1 MLLVAAKAHREPG
14 AILMT
19 FEGTLNLADGHSTL
33 SVFWWTLTTNL
44 EMQPEKSRLGRH
56 PINLNAARIFSP
68 SHGHW
73 PQTGDCVR
81 SHFGGTWR
89 HIKFSW
95 RIIVSAFW
103 WTLTTH
109 LEMQP
114 GEIELDRL
122 EFILNGVW
130 ICSASHV
137 YWLYCS
143 LSWWKAFFNY

>member
-1 MLLVAAKAHREPG
+1 MLPG
-14 AILMT
+14 SSPQAMATGLRPEIVSEAIL
-19 FEGTLNLADGHSTL
+19 AA
-33 SVFWWTLTTNL
+33 
-44 EMQPEKSRLGRH
+44 LG
-56 PINLNAARIFSP
+56 
-68 SHGHW
+68 G
-73 PQTGDCVR
+73 
-81 SHFGGTWR
+81 
-89 HIKFSW
+89 HIKFSR

-143 LSWWKAFFNY
+143 LS